1 MTGTW
6 RQGGGDVSIP
16 GRSRRDSNRSC
27 GSMLGS
33 VRRLGSDKRL
43 LSVLM
48 VLVLSFVILAPLST
62 SDSDGAGYEGESYT
76 VVYHLNAEVVEN
88 NGTKYWRVGLTN
100 VDSST
105 SVSTEHNS
113 VPSFDNSDPTV
124 EVEYYGS
131 EFSTEYN
138 PQFWKDT
145 FSPSTGN
152 WFEIKNY
159 ESGRTVV
166 FTGWSYGS
174 SSGETHHPGEVMT
187 DDEIKGATTD
197 GKIHIYAT
205 WGLLENYKTGL
216 KDTVFNGGN
225 EYTNIITINGANE
238 SAGLDEVN
246 APLTIRSSID
256 SKATLN
262 VWDQEVFSHNI
273 IIDSVYIKNY
283 RNGTPSNNHG
293 DGAQYGLFANG
304 NTLIVGTGVELPS
317 DVNSASQAP
326 QVYGGSVNGTVAG
339 TDVIIHS
346 GVFYNVIAGGY
357 NCHITGNTNLVMR
370 GGTVLDTVI
379 GGNSGGASNNNV
391 INGNTNVHMTGN
403 VRLLGDDYEE
413 RQLDG
418 QYNNGFGFSLTEST
432 ILTGGSNNGR
442 IDGDSKVHI
451 SGSAELWD
459 VQGGGRRGDSSVNTA
474 TVTVSGNALIKHV
487 LCGSITDGLDGRS
500 GHGSSAQ
507 DTACVKNVNITV
519 GDSAI
524 VASVF
529 GAGYDTYYSA
539 TYASMIDGGNIS
551 ITLEDSCTVGYVYGG
566 GYRGTI
572 GSETLPIDS
581 ISINISGG
589 NVLGDVFG
597 GGRGGVD
604 KILHNADGTVSG
616 IGSESIADSTGFS
629 KVFVDSISI
638 SVTGGTIGGSIYG
651 GGESVPVLNGA
662 DGNGSSFYGGDGVAS
677 VISGSVSLKVT
688 GGLIVGDVF
697 GAGKGIVVESGTVQ
711 SDKPTIYAI
720 DRDSAGIVEI
730 DWFNGSSFLS
740 YDSDYD
746 YSGYAS
752 VTTGT
757 LDISF
762 DGYQQASSNSQSKN
776 SVYGGGMAGVTT
788 VNGNVIIT
796 INNSTIN
803 ESVYGGGMGVA
814 GQSEPGR
821 LTVNGDIT
829 MQITGSRVGT
839 SGTDYAVF
847 GGGENSDLIA
857 NSISITFGEGSFV
870 EGSVFGGGLDGDVMS
885 DRIDVTIS
893 AGAEVQGNVYGAGA
907 FGKAGSNAAPLVA
920 YIVISGTV
928 IGNVHG
934 GALGSSDGGT
944 INTDPLIFGDR
955 YVVIHGDAHVSG
967 SVYGGSRNASA
978 EGDNYV
984 LLVSGRIDGNAFG
997 GPFMGSL
1004 HGDSHVYVGD
1014 YAYKLALDLGVIQEG
1029 SYEEYLRIGMTVGI
1043 GIYGGGDVGDPT
1055 NPDLSDTV
1063 TIQGNSEVLIGKEVL
1078 VDGEVHYGQGGFGSG
1093 GYRYIPVSTGTIAGA
1108 GNAGTIGGESTV
1120 TVSGIE
1126 VGSDGSL
1133 YSIQRSND
1141 LNLICA
1147 DITFQ
1152 GEYDG
1157 NVSGPSERWSIS
1169 SIKKMVMTDSII
1181 HLESQAGSI
1190 EKLVIDDTSGV
1201 RSRLCLHNG
1210 SVLYIHNDSAAGDI
1224 TGGTAF
1230 LRVEDGDAYYG
1241 AYVVYG
1247 NGDLDGEND
1256 YIIKN
1261 NGTYYLSSDSKYDTN
1276 DTEIMPSSVSNSLG
1290 LTNNGTFYWR
1300 AGPQMDLWI
1309 SDSDLA
1315 VSNDKDV
1322 SVAHVTGTVAV
1333 DSIVKLSIDDGGLYS
1348 GRDPVQIPVSSGN
1361 KIAFLEATLAPN
1373 NAGSGMDLVSKAD
1386 TGSLISG
1393 ILSLNGSSLKWA
1405 DGSAELNIGDSET
1418 VYSDTITNGG
1428 IIPVSVSLESM
1439 AEGLPRGTVA
1449 TLTIHLMETREIS
1462 VTTEESSQ
1470 TINTPVKYIDI
1481 RVEVV
1486 IVKDSGSGSGH
1497 VSLTENV
1504 EVDLDGDEG
1513 VTKMVLPALHGGA
1526 RAVYIGKINLP
1537 YWVDH
1542 ITISTSRN
1550 FNGSYGW
1557 SGGINSVTISS
1568 DTDESLYLGEYT
1580 GVRDVAVDISV
1591 TKKASVTVP
1600 EGASFTIKMGSEM
1613 RTVDVTVKVMEP
1625 GGVVVRLFVPV
1636 YSGNSIV
1643 DYKLKEELNVPYG
1656 STLELGSYTPSI
1668 NGMQFLGW
1676 RVADGVTKDDDGVN
1690 YQLRDT
1696 LVPFDYSQRV
1706 VSYMDLVATF
1716 SYSVVS
1722 FDPQGGVADYTQLSN
1737 LASGTTITMPDCKRS
1752 GGFIFVGWRVS
1763 DGDSTT
1769 YKHNDPYTVTSGV
1782 VNFIAIWSVELDGWT
1797 GSTEER
1803 VEVFI
1808 SEKDWE
1814 NDNYSLSADLLPD
1827 RVNFGK
1833 ESLQASIV
1841 QTDGGLAAWLL
1852 YCPEGFASMSLDTD
1866 GQCTLVFN
1874 AGPGTGHFRVSVSVT
1889 YTATS
1894 ENHTNAV
1901 YSTIEWVFDVYIV
1914 PDQI

>member
-1 MTGTW
+1 
-6 RQGGGDVSIP
+6 
-16 GRSRRDSNRSC
+16 
-27 GSMLGS
+27 MLGS

-62 SDSDGAGYEGESYT
+62 SDSDGAGYDGESYT
-76 VVYHLNAEVVEN
+76 AVYHLNAEVVEN

-100 VDSST
+100 VDRST

-152 WFEIKNY
+152 WFEIKKY

-216 KDTVFNGGN
+216 KGTVFNGGN

-262 VWDQEVFSHNI
+262 VWEQEVFSHNI

-391 INGNTNVHMTGN
+391 INGDTNVHMTGN

-418 QYNNGFGFSLTEST
+418 QYNNGFGFSLAEST

-459 VQGGGRRGDSSVNTA
+459 VQGGGRRGDSSVNMA

-507 DTACVKNVNITV
+507 DTACVKNVNIRV

-662 DGNGSSFYGGDGVAS
+662 DGNGSSYYGGDGVAS

-697 GAGKGIVVESGTVQ
+697 GAGKGIVVESGMVQ

-829 MQITGSRVGT
+829 MQIAGSRVGT

-1210 SVLYIHNDSAAGDI
+1210 SVLYIHDSQSAKDIDGEGVFLKVEEGD
-1224 TGGTAF
+1224 T
-1230 LRVEDGDAYYG
+1230 YYG
-1241 AYVVYG
+1241 AYVVYRDG
-1247 NGDLDGEND
+1247 NVVGEND
-1256 YIIKN
+1256 YLILN
-1261 NGTYYLSSDSKYDTN
+1261 NGSYYLSEDSTYDSADIQVTPQQA
-1276 DTEIMPSSVSNSLG
+1276 ENSLG
-1290 LTNNGTFYWR
+1290 LTSNGTFYWR
-1300 AGPQMDLWI
+1300 AGPQMNLWVSASDITI
-1309 SDSDLA
+1309 SESDA
-1315 VSNDKDV
+1315 AN
-1322 SVAHVTGTVAV
+1322 VAQVNGTVAV
-1333 DSIVKLSIDDGGLYS
+1333 ESIVVLEENQGMFDGS
-1348 GRDPVQIPVSSGN
+1348 DTIQIPVSSKN
-1361 KIAFLEATLAPN
+1361 KLAFLQATLAPN
-1373 NAGSGMDLVSKAD
+1373 SADSGMSIAD
-1386 TGSLISG
+1386 NPTGSEVSGSISLSG
-1393 ILSLNGSSLKWA
+1393 TSLNWIIDDLK
-1405 DGSAELNIGDSET
+1405 
-1418 VYSDTITNGG
+1418 YSDLGLTTSTAIYTDEIAKGG
-1428 IIPVSVSLESM
+1428 IIPVTVNLQSL
-1439 AEGLPRGTVA
+1439 ATGLPRGTVA
-1449 TLTIHLMETREIS
+1449 TLTIHLMETREVQITVGEGDS
-1462 VTTEESSQ
+1462 AEKQ
-1470 TINTPVKYIDI
+1470 TIVSPVKYIDI
-1481 RVEVV
+1481 RIEVV
-1486 IVKDSGSGSGH
+1486 ISKTTGSEKLTDSIEVDLIDGSGSSK
-1497 VSLTENV
+1497 V
-1504 EVDLDGDEG
+1504 
-1513 VTKMVLPALHGGA
+1513 VLPAMQGGA
-1526 RAVYIGKINLP
+1526 RDVYVGGFILP
-1537 YWVDH
+1537 DWVESVSV
-1542 ITISTSRN
+1542 STSRN
-1550 FNGSYGW
+1550 YNGSYGW
-1557 SGGINSVTISS
+1557 SGGFNTIVIDGASNAFP
-1568 DTDESLYLGEYT
+1568 YVLGEYT
-1580 GVRDVAVDISV
+1580 GVRDVAVD
-1591 TKKASVTVP
+1591 
-1600 EGASFTIKMGSEM
+1600 
-1613 RTVDVTVKVMEP
+1613 VTVKVKSGHDVPKDASITIPMGSNQRTLELTVK
-1625 GGVVVRLFVPV
+1625 VVETGDVAVRLFKPV
-1636 YSGNSIV
+1636 F
-1643 DYKLKEELNVPYG
+1643 EEGGSAPVHYVLTETLLIPYG
-1656 STLELGSYTPSI
+1656 SVPNLDDYETIDDEGRV
-1668 NGMQFLGW
+1668 FLGW
-1676 RVADGVTKDDDGVN
+1676 RLADGIVQQPGSIYD
-1690 YQLRDT
+1690 LRDT
-1696 LVPFDYSQRV
+1696 MVPFDYSQQVTRDI
-1706 VSYMDLVATF
+1706 DLVAAF
-1716 SYSVVS
+1716 SYSVVT
-1722 FDPQGGVADYTQLSN
+1722 FDPQGGIATYTQLDN
-1737 LASGTTITMPDCKRS
+1737 LAPGSSIILPNCERS
-1752 GGFIFVGWRVS
+1752 GGFKFIGWRIA
-1763 DGDSTT
+1763 GDENTT
-1769 YKHNDPYTVTSGV
+1769 YAAGASYPVTSGTIQFV
-1782 VNFIAIWSVELDGWT
+1782 AIWSVELEGWT
-1797 GSTEER
+1797 GTFTEHQQ
-1803 VEVFI
+1803 VFV
-1808 SEKDWE
+1808 SEKDWK
-1814 NDNYSLSADLLPD
+1814 DNGYSFEIDLLPD
-1827 RVNFGK
+1827 DRMDFGS
-1833 ESLQASIV
+1833 ENLAASIL
-1841 QTDGGLAAWLL
+1841 QSDGSYAAWVLHW
-1852 YCPEGFASMSLDTD
+1852 PEGHVQMDLSLNGD
-1866 GQCTLVFN
+1866 CTISFSD
-1874 AGPGTGHFRVSVSVT
+1874 GPGTGHFRVSVSVT
-1889 YTATS
+1889 YVATS
-1894 ENHTNAV
+1894 ENHSNLV
-1901 YSTIEWVFDVYIV
+1901 YTTVEWQIDVYVI